1 MAGQYAYVGGELA
14 TAVRAAIRDVP
25 DFPKP
30 GILFKDI
37 TPLLLQPAICTRVTA
52 YWVERYRQRP
62 IDAIVA
68 VESRGFLFGAPLA
81 YELKKPLA
89 LARKQG
95 KLPAATVTQSYAL
108 EYGTAAIELHADAL
122 TRGQRVLIIDDL
134 LATGGT
140 VAATAQLVERQGA
153 HVAECAFLI
162 ELGFLA
168 GRAALEAYD
177 VCSLVRYD

>member
-1 MAGQYAYVGGELA
+1 MAGQYTYVGGALE
-14 TAVRAAIRDVP
+14 TAVRAAIREIP

-37 TPLLLQPAICTRVTA
+37 TPVLLQPEVFAQVTA
-52 YWVERYRQRP
+52 YWVERYRHRP

-81 YELKKPLA
+81 YALQKPLV

-95 KLPAATVTQSYAL
+95 KLPAATVAQSYAL
-108 EYGTAAIELHADAL
+108 EYGTATIELHADAL
-122 TRGQRVLIIDDL
+122 TAGQQVVILDDL

-153 HVAECAFLI
+153 RVAECAFLI
-162 ELGFLA
+162 ELGFLP
-168 GRAALEAYD
+168 GRTALQRHD
-177 VCSLVRYD
+177 VCSIVRYE